1 MQLDSGP
8 VKRRATHALRSAVPW
23 MLVGSMGCFKGSIQ
37 KTMGNPMETPWKTME
52 TPWKTKKKV
61 HGSPLGTWFSNVLP
75 TFPVKYLQV
84 TQLLCSFWG
93 DS

>member
-37 KTMGNPMETPWKTME
+37 KTMGNPMENQ
-52 TPWKTKKKV
+52 KKKEFLV